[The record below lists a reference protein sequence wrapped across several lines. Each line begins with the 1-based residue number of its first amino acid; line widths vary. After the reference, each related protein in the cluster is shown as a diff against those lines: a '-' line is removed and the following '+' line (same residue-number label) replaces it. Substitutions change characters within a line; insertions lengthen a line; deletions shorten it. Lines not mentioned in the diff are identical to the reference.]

1 MADPKVSVVIPTYNR
16 ADLIGL
22 ALESIQRQSFR
33 DYEIVVIDDGSKDGT
48 DAVVAAQAPEARYTW
63 QENVGIPEAI
73 NVCVRAARGEYIAF
87 LGSDDALLPGALERQ
102 VAALDANPNV
112 GMVHGAAWLMDEAG
126 RLTEV
131 LRPRFANGDYV
142 RDGLAERVDLLFT
155 NHIVAPTVMIR
166 RQCFDEA
173 GLFDLRLG
181 LYEDWNM
188 WNRVLKTW
196 DVAYLHQPVTC
207 YRVHGGD
214 AGSIFHTADPR
225 RLERFRRLCLEEA
238 LAAMDAEVLHKHVR
252 SAWARHYYT
261 VALQGFDRGDA
272 WFGRRKALRSI
283 LSDPMSPT
291 ARASARMLAKSMV
304 PRFVADRIRR
314 REQPASDGAPAL
326 TALTIDAVL
335 KRGFIDQPSEV
346 AS

>member
-1 MADPKVSVVIPTYNR
+1 MSDPKVSVVIPTYNR

-22 ALESIQRQSFR
+22 ALKSVQRQSYR

-87 LGSDDALLPGALERQ
+87 LGSDDALLPGAFERQ
-102 VAALDANPNV
+102 VAALDKNPNA
-112 GMVHGAAWLMDEAG
+112 GMVHGAAWLMDEDG
-126 RLTEV
+126 RLTEI
-131 LRPRFANGDYV
+131 LRPRFARADYV

-166 RQCFDEA
+166 RQCFADA
-173 GLFDLRLG
+173 GLFDLRFG

-196 DVAYLHQPVTC
+196 DAAYIHEPVTC

-225 RLERFRRLCLEEA
+225 RLEGFRRLCLEEA
-238 LAAMDAEVLHKHVR
+238 LAAMDPDVVKRHAR

-261 VALQGFDRGDA
+261 VALQGFDRGDD
-272 WFGRRKALRSI
+272 WFGRRNALRSM
-283 LSDPMSPT
+283 LSDPFGAT
-291 ARASARMLAKSMV
+291 GRGSAKMLARSLL
-304 PRFVADRIRR
+304 PRFVADRLRGRR
-314 REQPASDGAPAL
+314 KTAGGVSADAV
-326 TALTIDAVL
+326 ALTIDAVL
-335 KRGFIDQPSEV
+335 KRGFIDRPSEV
-346 AS
+346 AP